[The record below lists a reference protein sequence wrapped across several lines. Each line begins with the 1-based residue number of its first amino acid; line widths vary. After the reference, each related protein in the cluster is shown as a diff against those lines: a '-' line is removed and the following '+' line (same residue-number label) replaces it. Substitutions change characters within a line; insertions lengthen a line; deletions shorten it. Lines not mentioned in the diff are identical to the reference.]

1 MLAKATLEKYQ
12 VFIYLSFIACGLL
25 LGSLLPSHVGFLEL
39 MLWPLLGLLMYT
51 KFTQVPLT
59 HLRTAFTDTRFI
71 TAAVVGNF
79 IVLPLVVWGLMH
91 LGPSHPAAQLG
102 ILLVLLLP
110 CTDWFITFTHL
121 GGGDTRHAI
130 AFTPISLLLQLLLL
144 PVYLWLFMGAEV
156 TIGLLQKE
164 LIAAF
169 LGLIVLPLLAAFI
182 TEKWV
187 DQNKSRQQLLGFFA
201 WFPVPLLALVVFS
214 IAAAHVSLVFES
226 VGMLAHLL
234 LIFTVFLVIAGL
246 LSRVLTRAFRLP
258 KKQGRVLAFSL
269 GSRNSFVVLPLA
281 LTLHASMELAVVV
294 IIFQSLVELIGL
306 AAYVWWVPQKLHQ

>member
-1 MLAKATLEKYQ
+1 MAKATLEKYQ

-51 KFTQVPLT
+51 TFTQVPLT

-182 TEKWV
+182 TEK
-187 DQNKSRQQLLGFFA
+187 
-201 WFPVPLLALVVFS
+201 
-214 IAAAHVSLVFES
+214 
-226 VGMLAHLL
+226 
-234 LIFTVFLVIAGL
+234 
-246 LSRVLTRAFRLP
+246 
-258 KKQGRVLAFSL
+258 
-269 GSRNSFVVLPLA
+269 
-281 LTLHASMELAVVV
+281 
-294 IIFQSLVELIGL
+294 
-306 AAYVWWVPQKLHQ
+306 